1 MQVMSWA
8 ILNGGFHSSCSYI
21 INHHVETC
29 IPADGPSRLL
39 RQVSSRLGLRG
50 TVVGMMTA
58 ADVRRY
64 GLASASYDD
73 FMVHAVATAGCGN
86 LACVGEEGKHVEPSA
101 SEIRAGTINLMVITN
116 YRLTQEAMLEAI
128 QAATEAQGKVMY
140 EYRF

>member
-29 IPADGPSRLL
+29 IPADGPTRLL

-73 FMVHAVATAGCGN
+73 FMVHAVATAGGGN
-86 LACVGEEGKHVEPSA
+86 LACVGEGGKSVGA
-101 SEIRAGTINLMVITN
+101 SSREICGRTINFVVI
-116 YRLTQEAMLEAI
+116 
-128 QAATEAQGKVMY
+128 
-140 EYRF
+140 